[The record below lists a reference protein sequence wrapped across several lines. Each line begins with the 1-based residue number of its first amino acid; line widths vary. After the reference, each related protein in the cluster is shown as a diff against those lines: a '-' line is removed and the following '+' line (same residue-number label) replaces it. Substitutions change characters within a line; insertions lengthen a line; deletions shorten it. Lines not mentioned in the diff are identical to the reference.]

1 LSGGAIAGIVIGAV
15 VLVGIAGFIGFKFYK
30 KRQTVVYESM
40 NN

>member
-15 VLVGIAGFIGFKFYK
+15 VLVGIAGFFGFKFYK
-30 KRQTVVYESM
+30 KRQTVAYESM